1 MLEVGTRIKPNQQS
15 RTLCSTELCK
25 TEVTTRAEF
34 LPKLTGLVA
43 ELTFVRPTASMGIWI
58 RVNPAFVAAGP
69 AGPAGLQFV
78 ICYLLNVEPPR
89 YRNFLLQASPK
100 MLDEIWQGQ

>member
-1 MLEVGTRIKPNQQS
+1 MLEVRTRVKTNQQS

-34 LPKLTGLVA
+34 LPKLIGLVA
-43 ELTFVRPTASMGIWI
+43 ELTFVRPTASMRVWI
-58 RVNPAFVAAGP
+58 RVNRAVVAGP

-78 ICYLLNVEPPR
+78 
-89 YRNFLLQASPK
+89 
-100 MLDEIWQGQ
+100 M